1 MIAGVTW
8 GDPRWLW
15 GIPAAA
21 LLVPALDFAAR
32 SAARAVRSLDPA
44 FRPRPRWRALLP
56 AAAAAL
62 LCAALARP
70 QWGLRAVPVP
80 SAENDVVILVDTSG
94 SMLARDVAPDRFT
107 RARLFA
113 RDLLHRLPDNVRA
126 AVVRVEGEGEVV
138 CPLTLDRAAA
148 EDALEELVPR
158 GASAPGSDLGSGV
171 RASLALLAG
180 RASRAKSIVLLS
192 DGEDLDAGLKSA
204 AEECRRR
211 GVILDAAVTGTASG
225 APVPARDGGVL
236 VDSGSPVVSR
246 SRPELL
252 ESAVRAT
259 GGRILALA
267 SSPPAAELLAR
278 SLRDASRPG
287 GRQPVRE
294 PISRSPWPLA
304 GAIGAWALWWIPRR
318 EER

>member
-1 MIAGVTW
+1 MPPVTW

-21 LLVPALDFAAR
+21 ILALAVDAAAR
-32 SAARAVRSLDPA
+32 RASGSVRRLDPA
-44 FRPRPRWRALLP
+44 FRPRARARALLP

-70 QWGLRAVPVP
+70 QWGSRPAPAP
-80 SAENDVVILVDTSG
+80 TSENDVVLLLDTSG
-94 SMLARDVAPDRFT
+94 SMLARDVSPDRFT

-113 RDLLHRLPDNVRA
+113 RDLLRLLPDNVRA

-138 CPLTLDRAAA
+138 CPLTLDRSAA

-180 RASRAKSIVLLS
+180 RTSRGKSIVLLS
-192 DGEDLDAGLKSA
+192 DGEDLDAGLEAA

-211 GVILDAAVTGTASG
+211 GVTLDAALAGTSSG
-225 APVPARDGGVL
+225 APVPSREGGVL

-252 ESAVRAT
+252 EPAVRAT
-259 GGRILALA
+259 GGRIFSLA
-267 SSPPAAELLAR
+267 SPPAAAEAIAR
-278 SLRDASRPG
+278 SLREATRPG
-287 GRQPVRE
+287 ARQPLRE

-304 GAIGAWALWWIPRR
+304 GAIGAWALWWIPRGGGK
-318 EER
+318 